1 MNSILGS
8 FKIVL
13 LLRQI
18 AVLKRNYS
26 CLHAIITLLLPML
39 IFSSCARFQGEN
51 TADFGDKTFIYLK
64 KDATIEDVY
73 AQMKEHNVL
82 NDISAFKQ
90 TAESMNLGENIR
102 GGKYKIE
109 KGMNNYDI
117 VNMLKKG
124 KQEVVKLVIN
134 KKRTK
139 AQIAKK
145 IASKIEADSASF
157 MRIFNDNA
165 YLKQFGL
172 DSNQIQSAVMPY
184 TYDFYWNTT
193 AEEAFEKIVKAHL
206 KFWNDKRKAKAAKLG
221 LTIHEVIAVASLV
234 DEETNAEKDRGLV
247 ASVYLNRLKKGMLLQ
262 ADPAVR
268 FAMGDF
274 TIKRVLKKDLQIESP
289 YNSYKY
295 TGLPPG
301 PICTPRPGT
310 IDAVLDA
317 PQTDYI
323 FFCADENLKG
333 GSNFAATYEEHQAN
347 AKRYQKAL
355 DDRGVTR

>member
-1 MNSILGS
+1 MAE
-8 FKIVL
+8 IVD
-13 LLRQI
+13 
-18 AVLKRNYS
+18 LKRNY
-26 CLHAIITLLLPML
+26 TYTQLLISLILPIVL
-39 IFSSCARFQGEN
+39 LSACARFESGN
-51 TADFGDKTFIYLK
+51 TADFGEKTFIYLK
-64 KDATIEDVY
+64 KDAKLEDVY
-73 AQMKEHNVL
+73 AQLKEHKVL
-82 NDISAFKQ
+82 KDFDSFKEK
-90 TAESMNLGENIR
+90 AVSMNLGEHIN

-109 KGMNNYDI
+109 QGMNDYDI
-117 VNMLKKG
+117 ITKIKKG
-124 KQEVVKLVIN
+124 QQEVVKLVIN

-139 AQIAKK
+139 AQIAQK
-145 IASKIEADSASF
+145 IAAKLEADSASF
-157 MRIFNDNA
+157 MRVFNDNA

-172 DSNQIQSAVMPY
+172 DSNQIQGAVMPY

-206 KFWNDKRKAKAAKLG
+206 KFWNEERRAKAEKLG

-234 DEETNAEKDRGLV
+234 DEETNLEKDKGLV

-268 FAMGDF
+268 FALGDF
-274 TIKRVLKKDLQIESP
+274 TIKRVLRKDCQINSP
-289 YNSYKY
+289 YNSYLY
-295 TGLPPG
+295 AGLPPG
-301 PICTPRPGT
+301 PICTPQPGT

-333 GSNFAATYEEHQAN
+333 GSNFAANYEEHQAN